1 MDTSY
6 ILQPSLARPS
16 SSIFRKYLHNFRA
29 KEEEEEE
36 REKEEEEEERERAI
50 SVSIFHFLNFS

>member
-1 MDTSY
+1 VDTSY

-36 REKEEEEEERERAI
+36 REKEEEEERERAI
-50 SVSIFHFLNFS
+50 SVSIFHFLNSS

>member
-16 SSIFRKYLHNFRA
+16 SSIFQKNLSKFRA

-36 REKEEEEEERERAI
+36 REKEEEEERERAI
-50 SVSIFHFLNFS
+50 SVSIFHFLNSS